1 MFLPFVKFLFR
12 MLTMCPHFTII
23 NSLIHLIFQTTLGW
37 RGVVTPTPVTGPWC
51 SLPLALVGHFRAQGM
66 LASEEECS
74 HDGNRWKGQ
83 DRTHT
88 HTQANRYL
96 KSTKS
101 WLSLVGD
108 AKMKRMRTCLH
119 GTYNSRW
126 TVTNALWMT
135 KFQKRGY
142 RWHEPQERLPRGDGI
157 CASPEGWVGIGQ
169 AERPTHG
176 HCR

>member
-1 MFLPFVKFLFR
+1 METDEKDK
-12 MLTMCPHFTII
+12 
-23 NSLIHLIFQTTLGW
+23 
-37 RGVVTPTPVTGPWC
+37 TG
-51 SLPLALVGHFRAQGM
+51 
-66 LASEEECS
+66 
-74 HDGNRWKGQ
+74 
-83 DRTHT
+83 HT

-142 RWHEPQERLPRGDGI
+142 RWHEPQERLPRGGCLCKPHYTHPFSFEKRAWKRTLLKEKGHFSSWSGI
-157 CASPEGWVGIGQ
+157 RRWWGGESAWGKHPSSRLLFSLFLWKWGVIYCCLEGILPASVAVRPFPSKLPLHKEGYCFQ
-169 AERPTHG
+169 
-176 HCR
+176 